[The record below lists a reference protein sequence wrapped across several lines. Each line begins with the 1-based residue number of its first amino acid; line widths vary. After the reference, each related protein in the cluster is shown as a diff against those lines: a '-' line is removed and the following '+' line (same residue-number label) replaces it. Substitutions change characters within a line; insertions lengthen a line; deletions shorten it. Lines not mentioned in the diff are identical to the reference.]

1 MLHVAL
7 SITVCYNRFGELTLT
22 YESADGSSTV
32 TVNTGIRSFQLS
44 PLWRRLRRDIREFK
58 KSLDTGL
65 APRSAEIHD
74 WKVVD
79 GAIRQ
84 LREACL
90 SLEARLLAN
99 RVKQIRDLFEFACPR
114 WDDPQREP
122 NCVSLRARC
131 IDDFVP
137 IEFLPVFWAAPPRSI
152 SDTYSLERAC
162 RGFLGF
168 SAVVSRELLVSKPP
182 YNPWLQNPQRLPIK
196 FFGNKAVA
204 GAVREY
210 TFFEKNQAHIEIDGP
225 WQYGDRGESTDA
237 FVRNTTSNLWC
248 HTCYCDGTSRQP
260 PDQIVHFSC
269 HCATSADDPHD
280 HLFELTCGAER
291 FHKVKI
297 GDLENRPTEI
307 EEKDANPESGPP
319 RPLVFFNACGSSAN
333 DPAGVTS
340 LPKLFLDRFRNRG
353 FIGTETEI
361 PDAVAEAFS
370 RQFYAALLDKL
381 PLGLAI
387 HRAKRAILVRYR
399 NPMGILYT
407 MYADPDL
414 EVRRKVKVL
423 H

>member
-1 MLHVAL
+1 MLDVAL

-22 YESADGSSTV
+22 YEPGDSSSTI

-44 PLWRRLRRDIREFK
+44 PLWRRLRMEIRQFK
-58 KSLDTGL
+58 KSLDMGL
-65 APRSAEIHD
+65 SPGGAEIHD
-74 WKVVD
+74 WKVID
-79 GAIRQ
+79 DAIHK

-90 SLEARLLAN
+90 SLEGRLLLN
-99 RVKQIRDLFEFACPR
+99 RVKQIRDLFEFACPH
-114 WDDPQREP
+114 WDDPQCEP
-122 NCVSLRARC
+122 KCVSLRARC

-137 IEFLPVFWAAPPRSI
+137 IEFLPVFWTAPSRSI
-152 SDTYSLERAC
+152 SDTYGLEKAC

-168 SAVVSRELLVSKPP
+168 SAVVSRELLISKPP
-182 YNPWLQNPQRLPIK
+182 YDPWLQNSHRLPIK
-196 FFGNKAVA
+196 FFGNKAIE

-210 TFFEKNQAHIEIDGP
+210 TFFRKNQAHIEVDGP

-237 FVRNTTSNLWC
+237 FVRNTTSNLWS
-248 HTCYCDGTSRQP
+248 HTSYCDGTSRQP
-260 PDQIVHFSC
+260 ADQIVHFSC
-269 HCATSADDPHD
+269 HCATSDDDPHE
-280 HLFELTCGAER
+280 HLFELTCGGER

-297 GDLENRPTEI
+297 RDLENRLTEI
-307 EEKDANPESGPP
+307 EEKQSNLEPSPA

-381 PLGLAI
+381 PLGLAF
-387 HRAKRAILVRYR
+387 HRAKRTILVRYR

-414 EVRRKVKVL
+414 QVRRKAKVL